1 MNITSKGNRYPGVF
15 LAVEGVDGCGKTD
28 TTKIVAD
35 AIKKKFPHHELVTF
49 RAPGG
54 TPTGEKLREILL
66 NNVLQPTSELL
77 LFLASHNE
85 TIHEVIIPALKRG
98 AIVLTDRFI
107 DSTYAYQGYGRQL
120 LSEVKAIHKEI
131 LKSFDPDHVIYVR
144 ADQSIANSRISARSG
159 ANHLDNLESDIKQR
173 ISKGMSERT
182 VTRLADDSSRVT
194 IIENNGTVDE
204 LVASC
209 NKFVESMVLEETYFS
224 RRRQYE
230 QTLESLS
237 NKLNEVRLSRDRLY
251 NRLIT
256 PDESAFSQLDEE
268 ISTAY
273 NEWSKAYGGHCE
285 FLQNN
290 TPETFN
296 KKPIQ
301 SKEQEVNSEK
311 VNYSGV
317 TYLIPNVSG
326 TVVRTRTD
334 FKDHEIARIVSELTD
349 IAITYSGTQQLRQ
362 NINQY
367 ILEAFRPTK

>member
-1 MNITSKGNRYPGVF
+1 MNITSKNNRYPGVF
-15 LAVEGVDGCGKTD
+15 FAVEGIDGCGKTD

-35 AIKKKFPHHELVTF
+35 AIRKKFPHHELVTF

-131 LKSFDPDHVIYVR
+131 LKDFDPDHVIYVR

-204 LVASC
+204 LVANC

-224 RRRQYE
+224 RRRQHE

-251 NRLIT
+251 NQLIA
-256 PDESAFSQLDEE
+256 PDASVFNKLAEE

-273 NEWSKAYGGHCE
+273 NEWSKAYEEHSE

-296 KKPIQ
+296 KK
-301 SKEQEVNSEK
+301 QEV
-311 VNYSGV
+311 V
-317 TYLIPNVSG
+317 TSQVCEDGG
-326 TVVRTRTD
+326 TFTIGSASDGIIIRSRTD

-349 IAITYSGTQQLRQ
+349 IAITYSGTQQLRHH
-362 NINQY
+362 ISQY
-367 ILEAFRPTK
+367 IVEAFKPSK